1 MEIDVPA
8 KGLGQLGFR
17 AMPKIARTPEAI
29 RAALLADPNT
39 AAVAETIGV
48 DVDAYIEQ
56 IIHFAMN
63 PSAEPNVGIMT
74 VEEMKA
80 QGITPPA
87 SDAEIGQYLIDL
99 ASVTKASGNSNE
111 FADQKEQI
119 VALGKTS
126 NDPQPVETT
135 DQKLKEE
142 LDKQLRAKRS
152 GR

>member
-1 MEIDVPA
+1 MEIA
-8 KGLGQLGFR
+8 GHTAGAAQLDFR

-39 AAVAETIGV
+39 AALAETIGV
-48 DVDAYIEQ
+48 DVDEYIEQ
-56 IIHFAMN
+56 IIFFAMN
-63 PSAEPNVGIMT
+63 PTAEPTVGIMS

-99 ASVTKASGNSNE
+99 ASVAKATTDSNE

-126 NDPQPVETT
+126 TDPQPLETT

-142 LDKQLRAKRS
+142 LDKQLRSKRS